1 MSLLKNLFSAAG
13 AVVVLSALMPTADAA
28 DLRERCWM
36 WGHDTG
42 AFDGPNNKYNIPLSD
57 PVPMADAALGFGVRN
72 VCVVRWSTPGS
83 DPAYLRQFRAL
94 PRIGWLIASGYSKP
108 EKNCALTEGALAMM
122 DRLPNLTTLEVDDFF
137 RLDLPTGLVEIA
149 GEKVP
154 VAHAAY
160 TIGELRALR
169 RRIAE
174 SGRRFA
180 LPPELR
186 LVLYAKDLD
195 GPIRPYF
202 DCFDSVTLWTWDGD
216 DLAALERN
224 FRRYREMAP
233 DKPTYLGIYMWDFG
247 GCKPIS
253 MDFMRHQLDVGL
265 DLFRKG
271 EVEGLIFHCTPLV
284 NKNLEAVEFAKRW
297 LKEHAHE
304 KFASLGRGPVRRPAV
319 ADVRAFGAKE
329 TNAPAANAR
338 AVQAAIDDVARQG
351 GGRVTV
357 PAGTWR
363 SGTVWLKD
371 GVELHLDAGAVL
383 KASEDLA
390 DYNAE
395 DAFPGNRGA
404 PNEGWNGGHLVIA
417 HKCRNVAIT
426 GPGTINGSGESF
438 FAGAQ
443 APVADAYSYKDWRK
457 AKGPERP
464 GRMLVFWECR
474 GVRIENVTLRD
485 SPSWACFVMGCDD
498 VVIRDYRVRNG
509 PLNECTDGLDIDC
522 SRNVLVER
530 ADIDAGDD
538 AIAIRA
544 GVGELGFDKPCENV
558 VVRDSVLGSTA
569 TDFRVGVGAG
579 TIRNV
584 TVENVVCLRGGTS
597 VLFNGFWGDPAKG
610 GVDIEDVVFRNVDF
624 GAKWGPSFLSGGD
637 CQKFGFRNIRFDNCR
652 FASGRGAV
660 EDKGRFKTEN
670 LVFENC
676 AFAR

>member
-1 MSLLKNLFSAAG
+1 MKLILTCVAGLAA
-13 AVVVLSALMPTADAA
+13 ALSFADVNGYAP
-28 DLRERCWM
+28 DLRDRCWM

-42 AFDGPNNKYNIPLSD
+42 VFDGPKNDYNIPVSE
-57 PVPMADAALGFGVRN
+57 PVTMADAIRDFGVKN
-72 VCVVRWSTPGS
+72 VCVVRWAPPGA
-83 DPAYLRQFRAL
+83 DADYLRQFRAV
-94 PRIGWLIASGYSKP
+94 PRIGWLVASGYSKP
-108 EKNCALTEGALAMM
+108 EKNSSLTEGALAMM
-122 DRLPNLTTLEVDDFF
+122 DKMPNLTTFEVDDFF
-137 RLDLPTGLVEIA
+137 RIDLPTGLVEIA
-149 GEKVP
+149 GKKVP

-160 TIGELRALR
+160 TIGELKALR
-169 RRIAE
+169 RRLAE

-180 LPPELR
+180 PPPELR
-186 LVLYAKDLD
+186 LVLYAKDLV
-195 GPIRPYF
+195 GPVQPYF
-202 DCFDSVTLWTWDGD
+202 DCFDSITLWTWDGD
-216 DLAALERN
+216 DLASLERN

-233 DKPTYLGIYMWDFG
+233 HKPTYLGIYMWDFG
-247 GCKPIS
+247 GKKPIG
-253 MDFMRHQLDVGL
+253 MDFMRYQLEVGL

-271 EVEGLIFHCTPLV
+271 EIEGLIFHCTPLV
-284 NKNLEAVEFAKRW
+284 NKNLEAVAYARKW
-297 LKEHAHE
+297 LDEHAYE
-304 KFASLGRGPVRRPAV
+304 KHGSLARGPVVRPVAV
-319 ADVRAFGAKE
+319 DIRSFGARE
-329 TNAPAANAR
+329 SNAPAANAK
-338 AVQAAIDDVARQG
+338 AVQTAIDEVSKSG
-351 GGRVTV
+351 GGKVTV

-363 SGTVWLKD
+363 TGTVWLRD

-417 HKCRNVAIT
+417 YKCRDVAIT
-426 GPGTINGSGESF
+426 GPGTVNGSGESF

-443 APVADAYSYKDWRK
+443 APVADTYSYKDWRK

-474 GVRIENVTLRD
+474 GVRLENVTLRD

-509 PLNECTDGLDIDC
+509 PLNECTDGLDVDC

-544 GVGELGFDKPCENV
+544 GVRELGVDKPCENV

-569 TDFRVGVGAG
+569 TDFRIGVGAG

-597 VLFNGFWGDPAKG
+597 VLFNAFWGDPSKG

-624 GAKWGPSFLSGGD
+624 GAKWGPSVISGGD
-637 CQKFGFRNIRFDNCR
+637 GQQFGIRRIRFDNCR
-652 FASGRGAV
+652 FASGRGSV
-660 EDKGRFKTEN
+660 EDKGRFKTEPI
-670 LVFENC
+670 VFERC
-676 AFAR
+676 TFAK